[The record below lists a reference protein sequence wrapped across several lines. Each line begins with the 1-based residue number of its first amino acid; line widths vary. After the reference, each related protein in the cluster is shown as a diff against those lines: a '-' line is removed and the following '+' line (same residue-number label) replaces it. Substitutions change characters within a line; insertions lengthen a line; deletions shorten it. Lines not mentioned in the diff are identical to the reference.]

1 MTDQASDL
9 RRRLRAER
17 DLVALVPCPRPD
29 ADDVARR
36 TAAWIGASVESLAA
50 EAFSPAGLDQSW
62 GPETDSVLTDIDL
75 LFTPQLQV
83 EPLSHLRRM
92 GRSVALVAVWP
103 GRIDGGRL
111 TYSEPGRSDHYDVP
125 AKHVLVLDPVETH
138 FPDEDPYTAE
148 YYPA

>member
-1 MTDQASDL
+1 VTDQASDL

-17 DLVALVPCPRPD
+17 DLVALVPCSRSD

-36 TAAWIGASVESLAA
+36 TAAWIGASLESLAA

-111 TYSEPGRSDHYDVP
+111 TYSEPGR
-125 AKHVLVLDPVETH
+125 E
-138 FPDEDPYTAE
+138 
-148 YYPA
+148 